1 LIEFLT
7 KRSEEEYQMER
18 IGYRNAVARQP
29 ESLSE
34 GLLTIK
40 TALAQLDLSSF
51 KGKTVGFAGIG
62 ASYQAAMVGAVH
74 LRRRGMASFP
84 YCPTDLYDAVDS
96 AAEAF
101 VALSA
106 SGQSREISDV
116 MTLRPDLP
124 QVAICRGSE
133 NPLATLTGA
142 VIASGSG
149 PDNGA
154 SSTGYTGMLLA
165 IGLLCDQ
172 LVGGPA
178 SLAWSNLPDAVSEL
192 LRSAKETAEPAAE
205 LLGKCTSID
214 LVGAG
219 AGFATAGEGAMLIRE
234 AVRIPAAG
242 WDTLNYL
249 HGPME
254 SQGAQ
259 AGVIVFGDGREVKI
273 ATDMAEYGCP
283 SVLITSRHDVPS
295 GANLRVVRVPSLN
308 HDIGDAILQIVAL
321 QMIVGD
327 MQDAAGL
334 TNITFRYR
342 QTDTKLKP
350 WSPTEV

>member
-1 LIEFLT
+1 
-7 KRSEEEYQMER
+7 MER
-18 IGYRNAVARQP
+18 IGYKNAVMRQP
-29 ESLSE
+29 QSLSD
-34 GLLTIK
+34 GIAAVTATLDHIDLT
-40 TALAQLDLSSF
+40 AF
-51 KGKTVGFAGIG
+51 KGKSIGLAGIG

-74 LRRRGMASFP
+74 LRSRGIQAFP

-101 VALSA
+101 IALSA

-116 MTLRPDLP
+116 MALRPNHP
-124 QVAICRGSE
+124 KIAICRGTE

-142 VIASGSG
+142 VVATASGA
-149 PDNGA
+149 DNGA

-165 IGLLCDQ
+165 IGLLCDR
-172 LVGGPA
+172 LVGGDA
-178 SLAWSNLPDAVSEL
+178 SLDWALLPAAVEKTIEVTLKS
-192 LRSAKETAEPAAE
+192 SAKATN
-205 LLGKCTSID
+205 LLQNCTSID

-254 SQGAQ
+254 SQDSNTG
-259 AGVIVFGDGREVKI
+259 IISFGNGREVKI
-273 ATDMAEYGCP
+273 AEDMANFGCP
-283 SVLITSRHDVPS
+283 SVLITNRSIIAPKENMLVITVPT
-295 GANLRVVRVPSLN
+295 LN
-308 HDIGDAILQIVAL
+308 HDLSDAII
-321 QMIVGD
+321 QMIAAQVFIGD
-327 MQDAAGL
+327 MQDAADL

-350 WSPTEV
+350 WSASEV

>member
-1 LIEFLT
+1 
-7 KRSEEEYQMER
+7 MER
-18 IGYRNAVARQP
+18 IGYGDAVARQP
-29 ESLSE
+29 ASLGD
-34 GLLTIK
+34 GLSTIAS
-40 TALAQLDLSSF
+40 ALDELDLSAF
-51 KGKTVGFAGIG
+51 KGKTIGFAGIG

-74 LRRRGMASFP
+74 LRRRGITSFP

-96 AAEAF
+96 AAKAF

-116 MTLRPDLP
+116 MKLRAGMP
-124 QVAICRGSE
+124 QVAICRGSD

-149 PDNGA
+149 SDNGA

-165 IGLLCDQ
+165 IGLLCDR
-172 LVGGPA
+172 LAGGAPSLDWADIPA
-178 SLAWSNLPDAVSEL
+178 AVSDTL
-192 LRSAKETAEPAAE
+192 SSAAQEARDAAAR
-205 LLGKCTSID
+205 LGGCSSID

-254 SQGAQ
+254 SQGAG
-259 AGVIVFGDGREVKI
+259 AGVIAFGNGREVKI
-273 ATDMAEYGCP
+273 AADMAGFGCP
-283 SVLITSRHDVPS
+283 SVLITNRKDVP
-295 GANLRVVRVPSLN
+295 AAENLSIVRVRAMD
-308 HDIGDAILQIVAL
+308 HDIADAIIQIVAL
-321 QMIVGD
+321 QMIVGE

-342 QTDTKLKP
+342 QTDTKLKA